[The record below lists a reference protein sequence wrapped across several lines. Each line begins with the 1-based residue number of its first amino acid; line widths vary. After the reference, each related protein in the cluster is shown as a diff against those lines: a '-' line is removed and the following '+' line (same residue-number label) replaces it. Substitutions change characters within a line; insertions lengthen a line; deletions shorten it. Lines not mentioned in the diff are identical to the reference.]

1 MYLQRKEVWKM
12 QINYNVT
19 GIKRKSLVNAISQE
33 LNASSKYLGA
43 PTFAY
48 EVAGYNIDKNGVL
61 RGNDNYE
68 LVEDLQGLYDFK
80 AVTEVYDSPIPESE
94 PVPEGLIIPY
104 EAALG
109 GRVSPY
115 RDFEEPPAYNA
126 QEEVD
131 EASGIDNLELSIPM
145 DGHSGITLKN
155 IVNMISSKQHLIM
168 KSMGIEELLMDETFA
183 EDLSLKTTAT
193 PDEFKTAVEELGKER
208 CKGIT
213 FDFENNLYT
222 YNIPSD
228 ELVYEKISAFAVLAA
243 RINEFAKEQKR
254 TSYKATQND
263 NPKFALRTWLIRLGM
278 KGKGY
283 KGVRK
288 ALLENL
294 EGNSAFRKLP
304 NERGT
309 LEQ

>member
-1 MYLQRKEVWKM
+1 M
-12 QINYNVT
+12 QINYNIT
-19 GIKRKSLVNAISQE
+19 GEKRKSLVNAISQE

-61 RGNDNYE
+61 MGNDNYE

-131 EASGIDNLELSIPM
+131 EALGIDNLELSIPM
-145 DGHSGITLKN
+145 DGHSGTTLKN
-155 IVNMISSKQHLIM
+155 IVNMLSSKQHLIM
-168 KSMGIEELLMDETFA
+168 KSIGIEDNLMDERFA
-183 EDLSLKTTAT
+183 GDLSLITTET
-193 PDEFKTAVEELGKER
+193 LDEFKAAVEELGKER
-208 CKGIT
+208 CNGIT
-213 FDFENNLYT
+213 FDFEKNIYT

-228 ELVYEKISAFAVLAA
+228 NLAYEKISSFAVLAA

-254 TSYKATQND
+254 TSYKVTQDD

-294 EGNSAFRKLP
+294 EGNGAFRKPP

>member
-1 MYLQRKEVWKM
+1 M
-12 QINYNVT
+12 QINYNVI
-19 GIKRKSLVNAISQE
+19 GEKRKSLVNAISQE
-33 LNASSKYLGA
+33 LNAPSKYLGA

-48 EVAGYNIDKNGVL
+48 EVAGYNIGKNGVL
-61 RGNDNYE
+61 KGNDNYE
-68 LVEDLQGLYDFK
+68 LVEDLQGLHGFK
-80 AVTEVYDSPIPESE
+80 AVTEEYDNPIPESE
-94 PVPEGLIIPY
+94 SVPEGLIIPY

-115 RDFEEPPAYNA
+115 RDFEEPSNYGAK
-126 QEEVD
+126 EEV
-131 EASGIDNLELSIPM
+131 EETSSIDNLELSIPM
-145 DGHSGITLKN
+145 DGHSGTTLKN
-155 IVNMISSKQHLIM
+155 IVNMLSSKQHLIM
-168 KSMGIEELLMDETFA
+168 KSIGIEEKLMDGKFA
-183 EDLSLKTTAT
+183 EDLSLKTTT
-193 PDEFKTAVEELGKER
+193 TLDEFKVAVEEIGTER

-213 FDFENNLYT
+213 FDFENNIYT

-228 ELVYEKISAFAVLAA
+228 NLAYEKISSFAVLAA

-254 TSYKATQND
+254 TSYKVTQDD

-304 NERGT
+304 N
-309 LEQ
+309 

>member
-1 MYLQRKEVWKM
+1 M
-12 QINYNVT
+12 QINYNIT
-19 GIKRKSLVNAISQE
+19 GEKRKSLVNAISQE

-61 RGNDNYE
+61 KGNDNYE
-68 LVEDLQGLYDFK
+68 LVEDLQGLHDFK
-80 AVTEVYDSPIPESE
+80 AVTEEYDSPIPESE
-94 PVPEGLIIPY
+94 LVPEGLRIPY

-115 RDFEEPPAYNA
+115 RDFEEPPNYGAK
-126 QEEVD
+126 EEVE
-131 EASGIDNLELSIPM
+131 EASSHDNLELSIPM
-145 DGHSGITLKN
+145 EGHSGTTLKN
-155 IVNMISSKQHLIM
+155 IVNMLSSKQYLIM
-168 KSMGIEELLMDETFA
+168 KSMGIEGNLMDKTFA
-183 EDLSLKTTAT
+183 GDLSLKTTT
-193 PDEFKTAVEELGKER
+193 TLEEFKTAVEELGTER

-213 FDFENNLYT
+213 FDFENNIYT

-228 ELVYEKISAFAVLAA
+228 NLAYEKISSFAVLAA

-254 TSYKATQND
+254 TSYKVTQDD

-304 NERGT
+304 NDRG
-309 LEQ
+309 

>member
-1 MYLQRKEVWKM
+1 M

-19 GIKRKSLVNAISQE
+19 GEKRKLLVKAISQE
-33 LNASSKYLGA
+33 LNAPAKYLGA

-48 EVAGYNIDKNGVL
+48 DVAGYNIGKNGVL
-61 RGNDNYE
+61 KGNDNYE

-80 AVTEVYDSPIPESE
+80 AVTEEYDSPIPEAA
-94 PVPEGLIIPY
+94 PVPEGLKIPY

-109 GRVSPY
+109 GRVNPY
-115 RDFEEPPAYNA
+115 RDFEEPPTYYA
-126 QEEVD
+126 QEECEETSSV
-131 EASGIDNLELSIPM
+131 DNLELSIPM
-145 DGHSGITLKN
+145 EGHTGNTLKN
-155 IVNMISSKQHLIM
+155 VVNMVSSKQHLIGM
-168 KSMGIEELLMDETFA
+168 ALGIEEPFMDQTFA
-183 EDLSLKTTAT
+183 EDLSIKVTNTVE
-193 PDEFKTAVEELGKER
+193 DFKVAIEELGLER
-208 CKGIT
+208 CRGIN
-213 FDFENNLYT
+213 FDFEKNTYT
-222 YNIPSD
+222 FNFPLD
-228 ELVYEKISAFAVLAA
+228 RLQLEKITASAVLAA

-254 TSYKATQND
+254 TSYKATQDD

-294 EGNSAFRKLP
+294 EGNGAFRKPP

>member
-1 MYLQRKEVWKM
+1 M
-12 QINYNVT
+12 QINYNIT
-19 GIKRKSLVNAISQE
+19 GEKRKSLVNAISQE

-61 RGNDNYE
+61 MGNDNYE

-80 AVTEVYDSPIPESE
+80 AVTEEYDSPIPESE

-115 RDFEEPPAYNA
+115 RDFEEPSNYGAK
-126 QEEVD
+126 EEV
-131 EASGIDNLELSIPM
+131 EETSSIDNLELSIPM
-145 DGHSGITLKN
+145 DGHSGTTLKN
-155 IVNMISSKQHLIM
+155 IVNMLSSKQHLIM
-168 KSMGIEELLMDETFA
+168 KSIGIEEKLMDGKFA
-183 EDLSLKTTAT
+183 EDLSLKTTT
-193 PDEFKTAVEELGKER
+193 TLDEFKVAVEEIGTER

-213 FDFENNLYT
+213 FDFENNIYT

-228 ELVYEKISAFAVLAA
+228 NLAYEKISSFAVLAA

-254 TSYKATQND
+254 TSYKVTQDD
-263 NPKFALRTWLIRLGM
+263 NPKFALRT
-278 KGKGY
+278 
-283 KGVRK
+283 
-288 ALLENL
+288 
-294 EGNSAFRKLP
+294 
-304 NERGT
+304 
-309 LEQ
+309 

>member
-1 MYLQRKEVWKM
+1 MYLQRKEMWKM
-12 QINYNVT
+12 QINYNIT
-19 GIKRKSLVNAISQE
+19 GKERKSLVNAISQE
-33 LNASSKYLGA
+33 LNASAKYLGA

-48 EVAGYNIDKNGVL
+48 EVAGYNIDNNGVL
-61 RGNDNYE
+61 KGNDNYE
-68 LVEDLQGLYDFK
+68 LVEDLQGLHDFK
-80 AVTEVYDSPIPESE
+80 AVTEEYDNPLPESE
-94 PVPEGLIIPY
+94 PVPDGIIIPY

-115 RDFEEPPAYNA
+115 RDFEEPPTYNA

-131 EASGIDNLELSIPM
+131 EALGIDNLELSIPM
-145 DGHSGITLKN
+145 DGHSGATLKN
-155 IVNMISSKQHLIM
+155 IMNMISSKQHLIM
-168 KSMGIEELLMDETFA
+168 KSISIEELFMDLTFA
-183 EDLSLKTTAT
+183 EDLSLKTIAT
-193 PDEFKTAVEELGKER
+193 VVEFKTAIEDLGKER

-213 FDFENNLYT
+213 FDFENNFYT

-228 ELVYEKISAFAVLAA
+228 KLTYEKISAFAVLAA

-254 TSYKATQND
+254 TSYKATQDD

-294 EGNSAFRKLP
+294 EGNGAFRKPP

>member
-1 MYLQRKEVWKM
+1 M
-12 QINYNVT
+12 QINYNIT
-19 GIKRKSLVNAISQE
+19 GEKRKSLVNAISQE

-80 AVTEVYDSPIPESE
+80 AVTEEYDSPIPESE
-94 PVPEGLIIPY
+94 PVPEGLKIPY

-115 RDFEEPPAYNA
+115 RDFEEPSNYGAK
-126 QEEVD
+126 EEV
-131 EASGIDNLELSIPM
+131 EETSSIDNLELSIPM
-145 DGHSGITLKN
+145 DGHSGTTLKN
-155 IVNMISSKQHLIM
+155 IVNMLSSKQHLIM
-168 KSMGIEELLMDETFA
+168 KSIGIEEKLMDGKFA
-183 EDLSLKTTAT
+183 EDLSLKTTT
-193 PDEFKTAVEELGKER
+193 TLDEFKVAVEEIGTER

-213 FDFENNLYT
+213 FDFENNIYT

-228 ELVYEKISAFAVLAA
+228 NLAYEKISSFAVLAA

-254 TSYKATQND
+254 TSYKVTQDD

-304 NERGT
+304 N
-309 LEQ
+309 

>member
-1 MYLQRKEVWKM
+1 MYVRNKTTGGEKM
-12 QINYNVT
+12 QINYNIT
-19 GIKRKSLVNAISQE
+19 GKERKSLVNAISEE

-80 AVTEVYDSPIPESE
+80 AVTEEYDSPIPESE

-155 IVNMISSKQHLIM
+155 IVNMLSSKQHLIK
-168 KSMGIEELLMDETFA
+168 KSLGVEENLMDETFA
-183 EDLSLKTTAT
+183 EDLSTKTSVTL
-193 PDEFKTAVEELGKER
+193 DDFKTAIEELGTEK
-208 CKGIT
+208 CNGIT
-213 FDFENNLYT
+213 FDFEKNIYT
-222 YNIPSD
+222 YNIPLNKLD
-228 ELVYEKISAFAVLAA
+228 YVKISAFAVLAT
-243 RINEFAKEQKR
+243 RINENAKEQKR
-254 TSYKATQND
+254 TSYKVAQDD

-278 KGKGY
+278 KGNGY
-283 KGVRK
+283 KDVRRV
-288 ALLENL
+288 LLENL
-294 EGNSAFRKLP
+294 EGNGAFRKP
-304 NERGT
+304 PIERRM
-309 LEQ
+309 